1 MINKDKLLGLIGL
14 ATKAGKITFG
24 TEASKGAI
32 EKSRTKLVIITTD
45 ASNRT
50 KSNFKEI
57 CKKNNIP
64 IYECL
69 ETNEL
74 SKAIGKENKSVVGI
88 NDVNFSKAILKII
101 NGGEVIG

>member
-1 MINKDKLLGLIGL
+1 MINNDKLLGLLGL
-14 ATKAGKITFG
+14 ATRAGKTTFG
-24 TEASKGAI
+24 TEACKGAI
-32 EKSRTKLVIITTD
+32 EKRKTKLVIIATD
-45 ASNRT
+45 ASDRT

-57 CKKNNIP
+57 CKNNNIP

-69 ETNEL
+69 EMDNL
-74 SKAIGKENKSVVGI
+74 SKAIGKENKSIVGI